1 MAQSFSDYRHNSQYL
16 QGFSALT
23 KQGILVYVEDES
35 DIPFWSNILGK
46 NYSVRVYSKKIDERW
61 EKVRGKGTLLKLAEQ
76 GLLNEQQRI
85 AIDADFDYLCPNYR
99 SDGKIIQQHGQ
110 YIYHTFVYGRE
121 SIVYS
126 HNYLNYFVKNKLYYS
141 HDVELQFD
149 FMEFIE
155 LYSKLCYKPLTYFL
169 YLREYH
175 KIEQIDLNQWGKY
188 QSNCKS
194 GKKNS
199 DFWKCFFVFDHFCD
213 IRDLITNEL
222 KVNHDLVKKLM
233 IDINGFCEQ
242 LSKSEFLI
250 KSEYQDFINE
260 LDERGLNEK
269 NACYFINSHI
279 FEDEIIKPI
288 FDKLKTIIHQKE
300 IDNVINQ
307 DVSRKNAVINHYNRQ
322 FSDLL
327 SSSALDFLLQ
337 DSENLFLNKIKH
349 NIS

>member
-194 GKKNS
+194 SKKNS
-199 DFWKCFFVFDHFCD
+199 DFWKCFFVFDYLCD
-213 IRDLITNEL
+213 ITDLLTNEL
-222 KVNHDLVKKLM
+222 KINHYLVQKLM
-233 IDINGFCEQ
+233 LDIDDFCDS
-242 LSKSEFLI
+242 LSKSAFFI
-250 KSEYQDFINE
+250 QNEYQSFIKQ
-260 LDERGLNEK
+260 LNERELSET
-269 NACYFINSHI
+269 NACYFINAHI

-288 FDKLKTIIHQKE
+288 FTKLKAIIHQKE
-300 IDNVINQ
+300 IECVANQ
-307 DVSRKNAVINHYNRQ
+307 DISRKNAVINHYNCS
-322 FSDLL
+322 FDDLL
-327 SSSALDFLLQ
+327 SSSAIDFLLQ
-337 DSENLFLNKIKH
+337 DSENLFLNKIKY